1 MEHHSKQG
9 YKNRSPLEKKE
20 KPINKD
26 KSCSMK
32 IFRNKSKSQ
41 KKLNPFLERML
52 LRCKYKLQKFA
63 SWLQQK
69 TIQYS
74 PKKLTILLAVFC
86 FVFLTESLLVIYHS
100 VGQKNSNSYFITPIR
115 PMILLREKKYQP
127 LISEK
132 EYNTIHSFKIHL
144 DSLKNTAS
152 GKSVLDSLFT
162 SSPHLI
168 DSINLLENLYYEQQS
183 NQK

>member
-1 MEHHSKQG
+1 
-9 YKNRSPLEKKE
+9 
-20 KPINKD
+20 
-26 KSCSMK
+26 MK

-41 KKLNPFLERML
+41 KELNPIIERML
-52 LRCKYKLQKFA
+52 LRCKYKLKKFA

-74 PKKLTILLAVFC
+74 PKKLTILLTAFC
-86 FVFLTESLLVIYHS
+86 FVFIGESLLIIYHS
-100 VGQKNSNSYFITPIR
+100 LGQKHFNSYFITPIR

-132 EYNTIHSFKIHL
+132 EYNAIHSFKMHL
-144 DSLKNTAS
+144 DSLKATAG
-152 GKSVLDSLFT
+152 GKLKFDSLLLNR
-162 SSPHLI
+162 PHLI